1 MLIKHADKVIFFT
14 VFILIILGIVMLASA
29 SSEMAK
35 LRFDDPYFY
44 VRRQLIYGLSAG
56 IAGFLTCLFVP
67 YKFFKKASFWLLVV
81 NIIALAAVFS
91 PLGEQFGAASRWLS
105 VGLFT
110 FQPSE
115 ILKFTFIVYLA
126 AWLTSKTKDRK
137 GDFFESVL
145 PFLIISGFIV
155 FLLIRQPST
164 SAVIILISSALILYF
179 IHGVKM
185 SYILSLAFIGIFV
198 LMLII
203 SFSPYRLQR
212 VMTFFNPEVDLR
224 GSRYHLNQSLIAIG
238 SGGFFGVGYGNS
250 ISKIKFLPEPINDSI
265 FAIIAEEFGF
275 LGSLLFIFLFFIL
288 ISAGFFG
295 SKKIRNQFGK
305 LILIGFSSLIGIQ
318 AFVHIAAISGLIPL
332 TGVPLPFIS
341 YGGSALAA
349 FMSMSGL
356 MINIL
361 KNA

>member
-14 VFILIILGIVMLASA
+14 VFILIVLGMVMLVSA
-29 SSEMAK
+29 SSELAK
-35 LRFDDPYFY
+35 LRFDDPYFF
-44 VRRQLIYGLSAG
+44 VRRQLTYGLSAG
-56 IAGFLTCLFVP
+56 IVGFLICLLVP
-67 YKFFKKASFWLLVV
+67 YKFFKKISFSLLVV
-81 NIIALAAVFS
+81 NIILLAAVFS
-91 PLGEQFGAASRWLS
+91 PLGEQFGAASRWLNI
-105 VGLFT
+105 GLFT

-137 GDFFESVL
+137 GNFFESVL
-145 PFLIISGFIV
+145 PFLIISGFIT
-155 FLLIRQPST
+155 FLLIKQPST
-164 SAVIILISSALILYF
+164 SAVIILMSAALILYF
-179 IHGVKM
+179 VHGVKI
-185 SYILSLAFIGIFV
+185 SYILSLVFIGFFALV
-198 LMLII
+198 LII

-212 VMTFFNPEVDLR
+212 IVTFLNPGVDLQA
-224 GSRYHLNQSLIAIG
+224 SRFHINQSLIAIG

-250 ISKIKFLPEPINDSI
+250 ISKIRFLPEPIGDSI

-275 LGSLLFIFLFFIL
+275 LGSFLFIFLFFIL

-295 SKKIRNQFGK
+295 SKKIRNPFGK

-332 TGVPLPFIS
+332 TGIPLPFIS
-341 YGGSALAA
+341 YGGSALAT

-356 MINIL
+356 MINVL